1 MKECFVMIGYFL
13 LALAMLALEAF
24 CRVVIALPYLLW
36 EKLRYEV
43 QCLRYPGG
51 GWGHSMKE
59 GARARIEKNKP
70 DKPDRQ

>member
-1 MKECFVMIGYFL
+1 MKECFVTIGYFL

-24 CRVVIALPYLLW
+24 CRVVIGLPYLLW
-36 EKLRYEV
+36 EKLRYEA

-59 GARARIEKNKP
+59 GARARAEKNRP

>member
-24 CRVVIALPYLLW
+24 CRVVIGLPYLLW
-36 EKLRYEV
+36 EKLRYEA

-51 GWGHSMKE
+51 GWGHSMAQI
-59 GARARIEKNKP
+59 GKNRQDKQDKP
-70 DKPDRQ
+70 DKP